1 MLVRSRMTPDVF
13 TVSPDTTIAEA
24 LSITRAQRIRHLPVL
39 EDGRLVGL
47 VTDRDLRLAMP
58 PIWAADQAEL
68 TTALNQRRMRE
79 VMTTDIVTVQ
89 SDTPVEEAAKLLYT
103 HRIGCVPIVDDGKLV
118 GILTETDLLR
128 AFCELFGAQVQSV
141 RVEVQMH
148 NRPGELARVV
158 RLIGIENRVNIAGMV
173 VPPVPGTSD
182 NVAIIH
188 LQTPDARPVIR
199 ALRKCGYR
207 VGSPS
212 LDTDPDVDAPHDDLD
227 VMRSSNPSSRSFAE
241 L

>member
-1 MLVRSRMTPDVF
+1 MTPDVY
-13 TVSPDTTIAEA
+13 TASPDTTIAEA
-24 LSITRAQRIRHLPVL
+24 LTITREHRIRHLPVL
-39 EDGRLVGL
+39 DKERMVGL

-58 PIWAADQAEL
+58 PIWAADHAEL
-68 TTALNQRRMRE
+68 TAALNERRVKE
-79 VMTTDIVTVQ
+79 VMIRDIVHVR

-103 HRIGCVPIVDDGKLV
+103 HRIGCVPVVDDGKLV

-128 AFCELFGAQVQSV
+128 AFSELFGAQTPSV
-141 RVEVQMH
+141 RIEVQMP

-173 VPPVPGTSD
+173 VPPLPDTNDS
-182 NVAIIH
+182 VAIIH
-188 LQTPDARPVIR
+188 LQTQNAQPVIE

-207 VGSPS
+207 VGSPA
-212 LDTDPDVDAPHDDLD
+212 LDTDPDVDRPHDELYGTRATS
-227 VMRSSNPSSRSFAE
+227 MRSYVE